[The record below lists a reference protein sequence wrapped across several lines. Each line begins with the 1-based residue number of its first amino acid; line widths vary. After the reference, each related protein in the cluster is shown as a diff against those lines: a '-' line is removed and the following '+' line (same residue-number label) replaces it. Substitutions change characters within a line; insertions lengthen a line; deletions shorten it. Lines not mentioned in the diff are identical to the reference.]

1 MRLLIACDDSGSIK
15 ELICNK
21 NTNTSVQ
28 TAPQPFHVGTH
39 LPEGFDSRVEIIK
52 MVGTQQ
58 LLVARAN
65 GSIHLIKLKRVDRD
79 VSETDPAKEPIFQV
93 SELHEASTVGG
104 LFDEARL
111 LSIHK
116 SSKKRSR
123 PRDGFVA
130 LELVP
135 QTSNRIFSATK
146 SGLVHVLSIENG
158 ELKLVSSNSVK
169 APLEFA
175 QVYDLAAAQKTN
187 SKHRAS
193 SQLTFAYGGE
203 ENLVKIAH
211 FTSGY
216 KTVKQ
221 IWEAKNV
228 SNDRLDLK
236 VPVWP
241 TKLKFLEPAS
251 AGADEGKVNFQ
262 FVTMNRLG
270 FFRQYRTLTGRK
282 PMLSKALLPKNEF
295 ATQLQAINSDVTP
308 AGNIRS
314 SSFDNLQ
321 FITSDLKKNVFSFT
335 AASGPLGKYG
345 NGDITG
351 YASFLNIQKN
361 YLLQGGLDRY
371 VRVFDPESRAMICKC
386 YTGSKISSVVMVE
399 EEEIEVPQ
407 LKENKKR
414 KPKHGDDKAEAE
426 EDEELWSTLE
436 SSAKKLKKN

>member
-28 TAPQPFHVGTH
+28 TAPQPFHVGAH
-39 LPEGFDSRVEIIK
+39 LPEGFGSRVEIMK
-52 MVGTQQ
+52 MIGTQH

-65 GSIHLIKLKRVDRD
+65 GSIQLIELKRVDRD
-79 VSETDPAKEPIFQV
+79 VSVKDPAKEPIFQV
-93 SELHEASTVGG
+93 SEMHAASTISG

-135 QTSNRIFSATK
+135 QTSDRVFSATK

-158 ELKLVSSNSVK
+158 ELKLVSSNPVK

-175 QVYDLAAAQKTN
+175 QVYDLVAAQKTRQ
-187 SKHRAS
+187 KKRAS
-193 SQLTFAYGGE
+193 AKLTFAYGGE
-203 ENLVKIAH
+203 ENLVKIAQ

-216 KTVKQ
+216 KTIEQ

-241 TKLKFLEPAS
+241 MKLKFLEPAS
-251 AGADEGKVNFQ
+251 AAVDEGKVNYQ
-262 FVTMNRLG
+262 FVTINRLG
-270 FFRQYRTLTGRK
+270 LFREYRTLTGRK

-295 ATQLQAINSDVTP
+295 ATQLQVINSDVTP

-314 SSFDNLQ
+314 NSFENLQ
-321 FITSDLKKNVFSFT
+321 FVTSDLKKNVFSFN
-335 AASGPLGKYG
+335 AASGSLGKYG

-351 YASFLNIQKN
+351 HASFLNIEKK

-371 VRVFDPESRAMICKC
+371 VRVFDAESRAVICKC
-386 YTGSKISSVVMVE
+386 YTGSKISSVVLVD
-399 EEEIEVPQ
+399 EEEIDVPQ
-407 LKENKKR
+407 LNENKKR
-414 KPKHGDDKAEAE
+414 KPKHKDDKAEAE
-426 EDEELWSTLE
+426 DDEKLWSTLE
-436 SSAKKLKKN
+436 SSAKKLKKS